1 MVQVSGSDGAR
12 YILVF
17 FREPVILLIWILVL
31 PDLSFIPSKLKAV
44 MAVLCAIGM
53 TVLMGLGYSHQ
64 PWWVDLI
71 DVVVAAFFLFII
83 VGAVIWGEDDSRQDV
98 RPNLSVEAR
107 VRWFVLYAGLT
118 ATLVLILLY
127 QTTLLPVQ
135 ATQ

>member
-1 MVQVSGSDGAR
+1 MHTHGCAFR
-12 YILVF
+12 YSKWFKYLGVTLLATFSFF

-71 DVVVAAFFLFII
+71 DVVIAEFFLFII
-83 VGAVIWGEDDSRQDV
+83 VGAVIWGEDDSRQD
-98 RPNLSVEAR
+98 E
-107 VRWFVLYAGLT
+107 
-118 ATLVLILLY
+118 
-127 QTTLLPVQ
+127 
-135 ATQ
+135 